1 MKSKKR
7 KFTSKD
13 DEELRLCLTIVSDED
28 KEVGLMEIPWDTRN
42 THRNGTRRYC
52 QYFDGGAFQ
61 SLIRDDIC
69 AIFLLVMTLAI
80 PISVLGSHHVRV
92 FNSPC
97 FMVKCWLV
105 QDQTVPELAIPEQTA
120 TGKGI
125 PNPLMA
131 GSLPKTIKPTE
142 LDVAVLLK
150 RQVAD
155 EDG

>member
-1 MKSKKR
+1 M
-7 KFTSKD
+7 D
-13 DEELRLCLTIVSDED
+13 SDFENWQAARD
-28 KEVGLMEIPWDTRN
+28 
-42 THRNGTRRYC
+42 RR
-52 QYFDGGAFQ
+52 
-61 SLIRDDIC
+61 
-69 AIFLLVMTLAI
+69 IFRCWF
-80 PISVLGSHHVRV
+80 H
-92 FNSPC
+92 FNI
-97 FMVKCWLV
+97 
-105 QDQTVPELAIPEQTA
+105 TNELAIPEQTT